1 MEYTFS
7 WFEKTPELIRL
18 LKNFIPVTTSVKKMN
33 FKLKGRLC
41 NHLCLLNVT
50 FFFIPIVG
58 KPQSSA
64 VTALHNVWDVNKNY
78 QKFSHF

>member
-1 MEYTFS
+1 
-7 WFEKTPELIRL
+7 
-18 LKNFIPVTTSVKKMN
+18 MN
-33 FKLKGRLC
+33 LKLKGRLC

-78 QKFSHF
+78 QNLVIFK

>member
-1 MEYTFS
+1 
-7 WFEKTPELIRL
+7 
-18 LKNFIPVTTSVKKMN
+18 MN

-58 KPQSSA
+58 KAQSSA

-78 QKFSHF
+78 QNLVIFK